1 MLEASH
7 AKKPKEKIEKA
18 VTKRDK
24 TFKFFKLKLTK
35 TLYLI
40 LNNNPKYKYKLKT
53 HLLKKKQKILSKHE
67 QQILKSISNCKREP
81 SSQFRVP
88 KNTV

>member
-1 MLEASH
+1 M
-7 AKKPKEKIEKA
+7 PKNQKSKIEKA

-53 HLLKKKQKILSKHE
+53 HLLKKKTKDVK
-67 QQILKSISNCKREP
+67 
-81 SSQFRVP
+81 
-88 KNTV
+88 